1 MKKIYFKKLCAEDT
15 RINHQCRPK
24 EINSFLKGLFIY
36 LVFIE
41 WFLCAK
47 QYAWKVKKK
56 ISFPFGAKED
66 K

>member
-24 EINSFLKGLFIY
+24 EINSFLKGLFIH